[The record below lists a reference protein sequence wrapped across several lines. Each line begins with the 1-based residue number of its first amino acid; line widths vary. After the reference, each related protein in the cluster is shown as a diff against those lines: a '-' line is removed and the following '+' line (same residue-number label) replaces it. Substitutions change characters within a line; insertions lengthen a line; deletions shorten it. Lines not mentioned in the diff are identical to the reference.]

1 MELLLLL
8 LLGFFCVCVFFSEN
22 VAQALTKLK
31 VAHIRDSWCVF
42 ELMGG
47 VFSIWKIVQIDTNVD
62 IPWTYFEKANEN
74 IGFEN
79 IL

>member
-1 MELLLLL
+1 
-8 LLGFFCVCVFFSEN
+8 
-22 VAQALTKLK
+22 
-31 VAHIRDSWCVF
+31 
-42 ELMGG
+42 MGG